1 MLACIR
7 MYLLGTLPSAGVLGG
22 IPLGQYVPNL
32 LVLNNY
38 SMLSRLAHAYIL
50 GSRGPIPK
58 LHCLSTCM
66 LTISNN
72 YPEQIHIEKCIDS
85 NQPKIT
91 QWAFHR
97 PFIPSVYSSST
108 NQTSLYS
115 FRVHG
120 DGIDLPNIISNLK
133 NFGVSIFSPISPDV
147 NWKKSHNWIH
157 TKNSFCPYFKQV
169 HLSAVSSDIVLDPL
183 HFN

>member
-1 MLACIR
+1 
-7 MYLLGTLPSAGVLGG
+7 LGG

-38 SMLSRLAHAYIL
+38 SMLSHLAHAYIL

-133 NFGVSIFSPISPDV
+133 NFGVSIFHPSAQMSIG
-147 NWKKSHNWIH
+147 KSHTTGFIPKIVSAHISNKYI
-157 TKNSFCPYFKQV
+157 CL
-169 HLSAVSSDIVLDPL
+169 LSQAIL
-183 HFN
+183 F

>member
-85 NQPKIT
+85 IINLKSLSGRFIDLSSHLYILPLPIR
-91 QWAFHR
+91 H
-97 PFIPSVYSSST
+97 PFI
-108 NQTSLYS
+108 
-115 FRVHG
+115 
-120 DGIDLPNIISNLK
+120 
-133 NFGVSIFSPISPDV
+133 
-147 NWKKSHNWIH
+147 
-157 TKNSFCPYFKQV
+157 
-169 HLSAVSSDIVLDPL
+169 LSAYTAMELTYQI
-183 HFN
+183 